1 MFSLVL
7 NGRTMKVVNNFITLI
22 LLTAILSVITNV
34 HVTASTDD
42 GPEEEA
48 EEAAEEGRTEVYDD
62 NPDLDKDG
70 TVTEEENQK
79 FTDAAVALG
88 DRLNSPEGVEEEEN
102 NEIPNCDFDEF
113 VNDDNECEKIPE
125 APVTAALPP
134 CDGSFQDC
142 VTQNGDVCLAGASTH
157 ECELPNPGDETVSPA
172 APVPPV
178 ASNVPFPDADEEED
192 EDRYDDPNPYCDK
205 LSGDFPRP
213 DCHDRK
219 DYDEETLLYPCNDGS
234 HEERWQDCPDATEK
248 DKDEDE
254 ESSHSTTATL
264 TVAEPDP
271 NRFSPIGGGVYFPTE
286 SIPNPD
292 RLIFG
297 PFGILLPNQANEEFG
312 SNVIASTASVEE
324 SSCKIIGSADGIL
337 QEFDTAKYQACGLY
351 ANGQKAYSDG
361 FVTGCTQ
368 VGNTQL
374 ICQAFADSNILN
386 TKIPATQIPAQ
397 VAAAPTQGIQPAAV
411 N

>member
-1 MFSLVL
+1 MKTVNSLITFLLLFFAIFS
-7 NGRTMKVVNNFITLI
+7 VVINVS
-22 LLTAILSVITNV
+22 LSVKGT
-34 HVTASTDD
+34 TSEDD
-42 GPEEEA
+42 GWTEGDYEGSQEEQ
-48 EEAAEEGRTEVYDD
+48 EEQAQEDWEDAGRPGEDEEGEED
-62 NPDLDKDG
+62 NN
-70 TVTEEENQK
+70 E
-79 FTDAAVALG
+79 
-88 DRLNSPEGVEEEEN
+88 
-102 NEIPNCDFDEF
+102 NEIPNCGSDEF
-113 VNDDNECEKIPE
+113 VNDDNECQKIPE
-125 APVTAALPP
+125 EPVTAALPP

-142 VTQNGDVCLAGASTH
+142 VTENDDVCLAGASTH
-157 ECELPNPGDETVSPA
+157 ECELPNPEDEIDP
-172 APVPPV
+172 PVPS
-178 ASNVPFPDADEEED
+178 AETISFPDADEEED
-192 EDRYDDPNPYCDK
+192 EDRYDDPYPYCDK
-205 LSGDFPRP
+205 LSSDFPRP

-264 TVAEPDP
+264 TIAEPDP

-312 SNVIASTASVEE
+312 SNIIASTASVEE
-324 SSCKIIGSADGIL
+324 SSCKIIGSADGII

-368 VGNTQL
+368 VGNIQL